1 MNRIAKD
8 PLQRKLEIANW
19 IILAILFIPSFLFAP
34 TKFCLGVLLG
44 GFISILNF
52 HGMEF
57 GLRGLFRNPSGN
69 VKRPTMIKYYIRL
82 ALTAVVL
89 FFLISNV
96 SHKEQ
101 PVQVYYQY
109 CPPYANRNRNRAD
122 PCCFRGLNGIES
134 SSCPRQHQPAV
145 LP

>member
-1 MNRIAKD
+1 MNLIAKD

-34 TKFCLGVLLG
+34 TKFYLGVLLG

-52 HGMEF
+52 YGMEF
-57 GLRGLFRNPSGN
+57 GLRGLFRNPSSN

-89 FFLISNV
+89 FFLISAHTVNV
-96 SHKEQ
+96 I
-101 PVQVYYQY
+101 
-109 CPPYANRNRNRAD
+109 
-122 PCCFRGLNGIES
+122 GLIIGLSVVVINIVFTMITALAKKNFIEE
-134 SSCPRQHQPAV
+134 V
-145 LP
+145 N